1 MGKKIMVIDD
11 SSAIRQIVSLTLNSS
26 GYDTVEAVDGSDALS
41 KLSGMEVDLF
51 VCDVNMPIMNGI
63 DFLNA
68 IKSDAK
74 YAAYKFTPIIML
86 TTESG
91 EDMKLKGKEAG
102 AKAWLIKP
110 FQPETLIEAVKK
122 LIP

>member
-11 SSAIRQIVSLTLNSS
+11 SSAIRQIVSLTLSSS
-26 GYDTVEAVDGSDALS
+26 GYDTIEAVDGADALS
-41 KLSGMEVDLF
+41 KLDGAEIDLF
-51 VCDVNMPIMNGI
+51 VCDVNMPNMNGI
-63 DFLNA
+63 EFLHA
-68 IKSDAK
+68 VKSDAK
-74 YAAYKFTPIIML
+74 YESYKFTPIIML

>member
-11 SSAIRQIVSLTLNSS
+11 SSAIRQIVSLTLTSA
-26 GYDTVEAVDGSDALS
+26 GYETIEAADGSDALS
-41 KLSGMEVDLF
+41 KLAGMDIGLF
-51 VCDVNMPIMNGI
+51 VCDVNMPVLNGI
-63 DFLNA
+63 EFLHA
-68 IKSDAK
+68 IRSDAK
-74 YAAYKFTPIIML
+74 YEAYKFIPIIML

-102 AKAWLIKP
+102 AKFWLIKP

-122 LIP
+122 LI

>member
-1 MGKKIMVIDD
+1 MAKKILVIDD
-11 SSAIRQIVSLTLNSS
+11 SSAIRQIVSLTLTSS
-26 GYDTVEAVDGSDALS
+26 GYETIEAVDGADALS
-41 KLSGMEVDLF
+41 KLAGAEIDLF
-51 VCDVNMPIMNGI
+51 VCDVNMPNMNGI
-63 DFLNA
+63 EFLNA

-74 YAAYKFTPIIML
+74 YESFKFTPIIML

-91 EDMKLKGKEAG
+91 EDMKIKGKEAG

-122 LIP
+122 FLP

>member
-1 MGKKIMVIDD
+1 MAKKILVIDD
-11 SSAIRQIVSLTLNSS
+11 SAAIRQIVSLTLTSS
-26 GYDTVEAVDGSDALS
+26 GYETIDAVDGANALS
-41 KLSGMEVDLF
+41 KLDGTDIDLF
-51 VCDVNMPIMNGI
+51 VCDVNMPNMNGI
-63 DFLNA
+63 EFLQA

-74 YAAYKFTPIIML
+74 YESYKFTPIIML

-110 FQPETLIEAVKK
+110 FQPETLIDAVKK
-122 LIP
+122 FLP

>member
-11 SSAIRQIVSLTLNSS
+11 SSAIRQIVSLTLSSS
-26 GYDTVEAVDGSDALS
+26 GYETIEAGDGSDALS
-41 KLSGMEVDLF
+41 KLDGREIDLF

-63 DFLNA
+63 EFLQTL
-68 IKSDAK
+68 KSDSK
-74 YAAYKFTPIIML
+74 YESYKFTPIIML

-110 FQPETLIEAVKK
+110 FQPETLIESVKK
-122 LIP
+122 FLP